1 MGPKTFTVEAADEA
15 GNVASRGHAFSVVY
29 DFGGFFIPVDN
40 PDVLNRVQAGSVVPA
55 KFGLSGDQGLDVFAQ
70 GYPRSQ
76 RIGCDSL
83 APIDTI
89 EQTVSAGESGLTYD
103 AATDQ
108 YSYV

>member
-1 MGPKTFTVEAADEA
+1 VGPKTFTVETADGA

-29 DFGGFFIPVDN
+29 DFGGFFSPVDN